1 MDLDLDIIGAG
12 RQPKRLHAE
21 VLRTLTEP
29 DLALL
34 ATERGVQPSA
44 IKRISERHHAL
55 ARCLASGMSTT
66 DTCAIT
72 GYTGSR
78 ISILKDDPAFKELV
92 AFYQTAKAEAV
103 QDLSTKLTEVAR
115 EAVGILQ
122 DRMELEPESLDAGT
136 LLDLAKF
143 GADRT
148 GHGPQSRTTNVN
160 VNVNLADRLSAARKR
175 VSSPQ
180 TEGSDVV
187 VVDQNATANDPG
199 PLLLELKANAQR

>member
-12 RQPKRLHAE
+12 RQTKRLHAE
-21 VLRTLTEP
+21 PLRELTEA

-44 IKRISERHHAL
+44 IKRISDRHHSL
-55 ARCLASGMSTT
+55 ARLLASGTSVS
-66 DTCAIT
+66 DACAIT
-72 GYTGSR
+72 GYTPSR
-78 ISILKDDPAFKELV
+78 ISILKGDPAFEELI
-92 AFYQTAKAEAV
+92 AFYREGKAEAV
-103 QDLSTKLTEVAR
+103 QDLSDKLVEVSR

-122 DRMELEPESLDAGT
+122 DRLELEPEAFDAGT

-148 GHGPQSRTTNVN
+148 GHGPQSRTTNLN

-175 VSSPQ
+175 VSTPTS
-180 TEGSDVV
+180 EGSGES
-187 VVDQNATANDPG
+187 QG
-199 PLLLELKANAQR
+199 PLLLELKANGR